1 MSDRAPTY
9 HLGPDFYERL
19 EKFVEGFLGD
29 GFSAFE
35 KEFWGLDE
43 YIAKAHA
50 DTSGSNDIRLRR
62 IAKEKYLLEMV
73 NFFVLDRLNREAFNK
88 AKDTLIVMPDCL
100 TLHNPDCLRID
111 EKWGDI
117 CMRCEPT
124 CQAFEI
130 MDIADRYG
138 LEVVFSKRKLTEQLE
153 YFSEKSGDLS
163 VVGIACINMLAEGMR
178 SAADAG
184 VPARGV
190 LLDFS
195 GCEHWQN
202 PPCASKF
209 QLTRLENIL
218 KEKYD

>member
-9 HLGPDFYERL
+9 KLGSDFYERL
-19 EKFVEGFLGD
+19 EKFVEGFLDD
-29 GFSAFE
+29 GYSFFE
-35 KEFWGLDE
+35 KEFDGLDE
-43 YIAKAHA
+43 YIAAANA
-50 DTSGSNDIRLRR
+50 DTPGSNDVKLRR

-88 AKDTLIVMPDCL
+88 AKDTLIVLPDCL
-100 TLHNPDCLRID
+100 TLHNPDCLRIE

-124 CQAFEI
+124 CQAFEV
-130 MDIADRYG
+130 MDLADKYS
-138 LEVVFSKRKLTEQLE
+138 LVVVFSKRKLTEQLE
-153 YFSEKSGDLS
+153 HFSGKSGDLS

-178 SAADAG
+178 SASDAG

-195 GCEHWQN
+195 GCEHWQD
-202 PPCASKF
+202 PPCASRF
-209 QLTRLENIL
+209 QLSRLESIL
-218 KEKYD
+218 KEKYG